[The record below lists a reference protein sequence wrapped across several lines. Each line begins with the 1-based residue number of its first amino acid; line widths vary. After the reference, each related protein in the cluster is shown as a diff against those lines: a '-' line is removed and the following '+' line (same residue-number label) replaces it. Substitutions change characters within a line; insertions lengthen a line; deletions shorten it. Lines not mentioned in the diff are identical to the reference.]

1 VITLPARLTCL
12 LASAALVV
20 AAGLPAH
27 AGTPPTGPRVDVSEA
42 AATLPTPAELPPGNV
57 TSFTEATI
65 TKPTGVR
72 PCSLTTETPLALHDN
87 GAAIGVYSTPA
98 TSSVFD
104 LAQWVVSTRVFAS
117 TLAAHAALARLAKA
131 EKACPGLTRVKD
143 DGVTTTYDRTWNARY
158 VTPSGWHGWHSVDVI
173 TISGR
178 KYGLRHISV
187 YLQRGN
193 VILQV
198 DEIAT
203 VVGHNSAQQEARRLV
218 VQQGLAA
225 RVALAAAT

>member
-1 VITLPARLTCL
+1 M
-12 LASAALVV
+12 V
-20 AAGLPAH
+20 AAGLPAR
-27 AGTPPTGPRVDVSEA
+27 AGTPPTGPRVAVSEA
-42 AATLPTPAELPPGNV
+42 AATLPTPAELPPGTI
-57 TSFTEATI
+57 TSFSETTV

-72 PCSLTTETPLALHDN
+72 PCNLTTATPLALHDN
-87 GAAIGVYSTPA
+87 GAAIGVYTTPA

-117 TLAAHAALARLAKA
+117 TDTAHAAVARLAKA
-131 EKACPGLTRVKD
+131 EKACPGLTKVKE

-187 YLQRGN
+187 FLQRGN
-193 VILQV
+193 ALIQV

-203 VVGHNSAQQEARRLV
+203 VVGHNSAQQESRRLV

-225 RVALAAAT
+225 RVALAAAS